1 GQVAQRLFTDTPIR
15 RHPDTLPHSGDPHGQ
30 TAVDAEGLPGEIVV
44 GHQFGNETGDLFGR
58 AFAVKRNALFEIQLL
73 LLLAHGRVK
82 AGADDAWGHAV
93 HADVGLGT
101 LARQRA
107 GELW

>member
-1 GQVAQRLFTDTPIR
+1 M
-15 RHPDTLPHSGDPHGQ
+15 
-30 TAVDAEGLPGEIVV
+30 EG
-44 GHQFGNETGDLFGR
+44 
-58 AFAVKRNALFEIQLL
+58 NALFEIQLL

-82 AGADDAWGHAV
+82 TGADDAWGHAV

-107 GELW
+107 GELWQRPLGHLVSDVAGQRAQTGGGRDQNNGAFLGRFHQRDGRAAKMEDRVNVDVKGPIPVFR